1 MLRISEVCSSL
12 TYVDSFGITLL
23 SMGIFVAANPSL
35 EFSDGKFN
43 MPDEFEE
50 LERGVWETIFKGVST
65 ALGDL
70 KANIDTVQ
78 MSVNYP

>member
-1 MLRISEVCSSL
+1 MEYHARLNVTGSESA
-12 TYVDSFGITLL
+12 T
-23 SMGIFVAANPSL
+23 